1 MRKNWN
7 NEIKSEPGFT
17 RLICEIF
24 RITSQDIRVG
34 NDTNREEALL
44 FINSSLFTD
53 ICDELN
59 LDPNRVKYLML
70 NNKVKERRTY

>member
-1 MRKNWN
+1 MTKKWN
-7 NEIKSEPGFT
+7 NTIKSEVGFT

-34 NDTNREEALL
+34 SNIDRDEAQN
-44 FINSSLFTD
+44 FIRSSFFTD

-59 LDPNRVKYLML
+59 LDPNRVKYIML